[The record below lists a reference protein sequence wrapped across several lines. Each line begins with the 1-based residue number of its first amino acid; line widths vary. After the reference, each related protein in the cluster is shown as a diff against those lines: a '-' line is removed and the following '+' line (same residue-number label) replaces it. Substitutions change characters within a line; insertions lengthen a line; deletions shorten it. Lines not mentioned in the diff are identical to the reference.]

1 MNDIGFIGSDIMT
14 IGNIIPVSN
23 NIDRWDHQTV
33 VLLVNDD
40 NIDTVMRSFQSR
52 RRPQSLY
59 EGVGYKVHGF
69 VNINYSKNER
79 RPENRNVRI
88 VYCNMDKMSM
98 QEVNQRFSD
107 GYIMKV
113 ERSEDNVSRTS
124 RIGRSISTQI
134 G

>member
-59 EGVGYKVHGF
+59 EDVGYKVHGF
-69 VNINYSKNER
+69 VNLNYNKNER

-124 RIGRSISTQI
+124 RIGRSIPTQI

>member
-59 EGVGYKVHGF
+59 NGVGYKVHGF
-69 VNINYSKNER
+69 VNLNYSKNEK

-124 RIGRSISTQI
+124 RISRKIP
-134 G
+134 

>member
-59 EGVGYKVHGF
+59 NGVGYKVHGF
-69 VNINYSKNER
+69 VNLNYSKNEK

-124 RIGRSISTQI
+124 RIGRSIPT
-134 G
+134 

>member
-1 MNDIGFIGSDIMT
+1 MYDIGFISSDIMT

-69 VNINYSKNER
+69 VNLNYSKNEK

-98 QEVNQRFSD
+98 QEVNRRFSD

-124 RIGRSISTQI
+124 RISRKIP
-134 G
+134 

>member
-40 NIDTVMRSFQSR
+40 NIDTVMRSFQSK

-69 VNINYSKNER
+69 VNLNYSKNEK

-124 RIGRSISTQI
+124 RIGRSIPTQI

>member
-1 MNDIGFIGSDIMT
+1 MNDIGFIGSDIVT

-69 VNINYSKNER
+69 VNLNYSKNEK

-107 GYIMKV
+107 GYIMRV

-124 RIGRSISTQI
+124 RIGRSIPTQI

>member
-1 MNDIGFIGSDIMT
+1 MYDIGFISSDIMT

-52 RRPQSLY
+52 RRPQLLY

-69 VNINYSKNER
+69 VNLNYSKNEK

-98 QEVNQRFSD
+98 QEVNRRFSD

-124 RIGRSISTQI
+124 RISRKIP
-134 G
+134 

>member
-1 MNDIGFIGSDIMT
+1 MYDIGFISSDIMT

-40 NIDTVMRSFQSR
+40 NINTVMRYFQSR

-59 EGVGYKVHGF
+59 NGVGYKVHGF
-69 VNINYSKNER
+69 VNLNYSKDEK

-98 QEVNQRFSD
+98 QEVNRRFSD

-124 RIGRSISTQI
+124 RISRKIP
-134 G
+134 

>member
-1 MNDIGFIGSDIMT
+1 MNDIGFISSD
-14 IGNIIPVSN
+14 IIPVSN

-59 EGVGYKVHGF
+59 AGVGYKVHGF
-69 VNINYSKNER
+69 VNLNYSKNER

-124 RIGRSISTQI
+124 RIGRSIPTQI

>member
-1 MNDIGFIGSDIMT
+1 MNDVGFISSDIMT
-14 IGNIIPVSN
+14 IGNIIPISN
-23 NIDRWDHQTV
+23 NTDKWDHQTV

-40 NIDTVMRSFQSR
+40 NIDAIMRSFQSR

-59 EGVGYKVHGF
+59 EGVGYKIHGF
-69 VNINYSKNER
+69 VNLNYSKNER
-79 RPENRNVRI
+79 RPENRNVRV

-113 ERSEDNVSRTS
+113 ERSEDNVSRTP
-124 RIGRSISTQI
+124 RIGRSIPTQI

>member
-1 MNDIGFIGSDIMT
+1 MNDIGFISSDIMT

-23 NIDRWDHQTV
+23 NIDRWDQQTV
-33 VLLVNDD
+33 VLLVNND

-69 VNINYSKNER
+69 VNLNYSNNEK

-124 RIGRSISTQI
+124 RIGRSIPTQI

>member
-1 MNDIGFIGSDIMT
+1 MNDVGFISSDIMT
-14 IGNIIPVSN
+14 IGNIIPISN
-23 NIDRWDHQTV
+23 NTDKWYHQKV

-40 NIDTVMRSFQSR
+40 NIDAIMRSFQSR

-59 EGVGYKVHGF
+59 EGVGYKIHGF
-69 VNINYSKNER
+69 VNLNYSKNER
-79 RPENRNVRI
+79 RPENRNVRV

-113 ERSEDNVSRTS
+113 ERSEDNVSRTP
-124 RIGRSISTQI
+124 RIGRSIPTQI

>member
-1 MNDIGFIGSDIMT
+1 MNDIGFIGSDIIT

-69 VNINYSKNER
+69 VNLNYSKNEK

-88 VYCNMDKMSM
+88 VYCNMDKMSV

-107 GYIMKV
+107 GYIMRV
-113 ERSEDNVSRTS
+113 ERSEDNVSRAS
-124 RIGRSISTQI
+124 RIGRSIPTQI

>member
-69 VNINYSKNER
+69 VNLDYSKNEK

-124 RIGRSISTQI
+124 RIGRSIPTQI

>member
-59 EGVGYKVHGF
+59 NGVGYKVHGF
-69 VNINYSKNER
+69 VNLNYSKNEK
-79 RPENRNVRI
+79 RPENRNVRV

-113 ERSEDNVSRTS
+113 ERSEGNVSRTS
-124 RIGRSISTQI
+124 RISRKIP
-134 G
+134 

>member
-40 NIDTVMRSFQSR
+40 NIDTVIRSFQSR

-69 VNINYSKNER
+69 VNLNYSKNER

>member
-1 MNDIGFIGSDIMT
+1 MNDIGFISSDIMT

-23 NIDRWDHQTV
+23 NINRWDHQTV

-69 VNINYSKNER
+69 VNLNYSNNEK

-124 RIGRSISTQI
+124 RIGRSIPTQI

>member
-1 MNDIGFIGSDIMT
+1 MNDIGFISSDIMT

-69 VNINYSKNER
+69 VNLNYSNNGK

-124 RIGRSISTQI
+124 RIGRSIPTQI

>member
-1 MNDIGFIGSDIMT
+1 MNDVGFISSDIMT
-14 IGNIIPVSN
+14 IGNIIPISN
-23 NIDRWDHQTV
+23 NTDKWDHQTV

-40 NIDTVMRSFQSR
+40 NIDAIMRSFQSR

-59 EGVGYKVHGF
+59 EGVGYKIHGF
-69 VNINYSKNER
+69 VNLNYSKNER
-79 RPENRNVRI
+79 RPENRNVRV
-88 VYCNMDKMSM
+88 VYCNMDRMSM

-113 ERSEDNVSRTS
+113 ERSEDNVSRTP
-124 RIGRSISTQI
+124 RIGRSIPTQI

>member
-69 VNINYSKNER
+69 VNLNYSKNEK

-98 QEVNQRFSD
+98 QEVNQRFSN

-124 RIGRSISTQI
+124 RIGRSIPTQI

>member
-40 NIDTVMRSFQSR
+40 NINTVMRSFQSR
-52 RRPQSLY
+52 RRPQLLY

-69 VNINYSKNER
+69 INLNYSKNEK

-124 RIGRSISTQI
+124 RIGRSIPTQI

>member
-1 MNDIGFIGSDIMT
+1 MYDIGFISSDIMT

-69 VNINYSKNER
+69 VNINYSKNEK

-98 QEVNQRFSD
+98 QEVNRRFSD

-124 RIGRSISTQI
+124 RISRKIP
-134 G
+134 

>member
-1 MNDIGFIGSDIMT
+1 MYDIGFISSDIMT

-69 VNINYSKNER
+69 VNLNYSKNEK

-113 ERSEDNVSRTS
+113 KRSEDNVSRTS
-124 RIGRSISTQI
+124 RISRKIP
-134 G
+134 

>member
-1 MNDIGFIGSDIMT
+1 MNDVGFISSDIMT
-14 IGNIIPVSN
+14 IGNIIPISN
-23 NIDRWDHQTV
+23 NTDKWDHQTV

-69 VNINYSKNER
+69 VNLNYSKNEK

-124 RIGRSISTQI
+124 RIGRSIPTQI

>member
-1 MNDIGFIGSDIMT
+1 MNDIGFISSDIMT
-14 IGNIIPVSN
+14 IGNIIPISN

-59 EGVGYKVHGF
+59 EDVGYKVHGF
-69 VNINYSKNER
+69 VNLNYSKNEK

-124 RIGRSISTQI
+124 RIGRSIPTQI

>member
-1 MNDIGFIGSDIMT
+1 MNDIGFISSDIVT

-69 VNINYSKNER
+69 VNLNYSKNEK

-88 VYCNMDKMSM
+88 VYCNIDKMSM

-124 RIGRSISTQI
+124 RIGRSIPTQT

>member
-1 MNDIGFIGSDIMT
+1 MNDIGFISSDIMT

-40 NIDTVMRSFQSR
+40 NINTVMGSFRSR

-69 VNINYSKNER
+69 VNLNYSKNEK

-124 RIGRSISTQI
+124 RIGRSIPTQI

>member
-40 NIDTVMRSFQSR
+40 NINTVMGSFRSR

-69 VNINYSKNER
+69 VNLNYSKNEK

-124 RIGRSISTQI
+124 RIGRSIPTQI

>member
-1 MNDIGFIGSDIMT
+1 MNDIGFISSDIMT
-14 IGNIIPVSN
+14 ICNIIPISN

-69 VNINYSKNER
+69 VNLNYSKNEK

-124 RIGRSISTQI
+124 RIGRSIPTQI

>member
-1 MNDIGFIGSDIMT
+1 MNDIGFIGSDIAT
-14 IGNIIPVSN
+14 IGNIIPISD

-40 NIDTVMRSFQSR
+40 NIDTVMRSFQSK

-59 EGVGYKVHGF
+59 EGIGYKVHGF
-69 VNINYSKNER
+69 VNLNYSKNER

-88 VYCNMDKMSM
+88 VYCNMDRMSI

-113 ERSEDNVSRTS
+113 ERSEDDGSRTPRIS
-124 RIGRSISTQI
+124 RSIPKRIG
-134 G
+134 

>member
-40 NIDTVMRSFQSR
+40 NINTVMRSFQSR
-52 RRPQSLY
+52 RRPQLLY

-69 VNINYSKNER
+69 INLNYSKNEK

-98 QEVNQRFSD
+98 QEVNKRFSD

-124 RIGRSISTQI
+124 RIGRSIPTQI

>member
-1 MNDIGFIGSDIMT
+1 MNDIGFIGSDIAT
-14 IGNIIPVSN
+14 IGNIVPISD

-59 EGVGYKVHGF
+59 EGIGYKVHGF
-69 VNINYSKNER
+69 VNLNYSKNER

-88 VYCNMDKMSM
+88 VYCNMDRMSI

-113 ERSEDNVSRTS
+113 ERSEDNGSRTPRIS
-124 RIGRSISTQI
+124 GSIPKRIG
-134 G
+134 